1 MKTETNEK
9 VLAMY
14 QAVCALLEEGCDI
27 HRIKV
32 SDITA
37 RAGIGKGT
45 AYEYFRSKEEL
56 LAKALQYDFTLQ
68 YQLLEGEV
76 KQKRSLWDAMYSS
89 FDWLEK
95 NTARKRFAMQFLK
108 LTREMEKGG
117 EGFGSGIDCMMQQM
131 DCGVEMFR
139 QILKYMVALG
149 RSEGVIASG
158 VPEKMAQLE
167 LFSKFMGFFVYLQ
180 MGEPENK
187 EEIRQTKRFL
197 YDNIVKSLGDFEPA
211 GRTGEA

>member
-27 HRIKV
+27 YKIKV

-56 LAKALQYDFTLQ
+56 MAKALQYDFFLQ

-76 KQKRSLWDAMYSS
+76 KQQQTLLGAMYSG
-89 FDWLEK
+89 FGWLER
-95 NTARKRFAMQFLK
+95 NTARKRFTMQFLK
-108 LTREMEKGG
+108 LTREI
-117 EGFGSGIDCMMQQM
+117 GSREEDFDCMMQQM
-131 DCGVEMFR
+131 DCGVEMFG
-139 QILKYMVALG
+139 QILEYMVRLG
-149 RSEGVIASG
+149 RSEGIIHAG

-167 LFSKFMGFFVYLQ
+167 LFSKFMGFFVFLQ
-180 MGEPENK
+180 MGNPEND
-187 EEIRQTKRFL
+187 EEIRQTKKFL
-197 YDNIVKSLGDFEPA
+197 YDNIVKSLGDFTPA
-211 GRTGEA
+211 SLEGGQ